1 MENFRQILKSKNTKN
16 ILNFMKDNNISIDT
30 PLHYGVTPLM
40 YASFYYDE
48 KTMKE
53 LLNLGANPNLKDS
66 YNLSPLAYAIEN
78 NSTKT
83 FKLLLDNGA
92 IFDEDMIVQNY
103 LTIPCYA
110 SPENYCGINKIIVYG
125 INE

>member
-1 MENFRQILKSKNTKN
+1 
-16 ILNFMKDNNISIDT
+16 MKDNNISVDYR
-30 PLHYGVTPLM
+30 LYGGVTPLM
-40 YASFYYDE
+40 YASFYDDD
-48 KTMKE
+48 KTSKE

-110 SPENYCGINKIIVYG
+110 SPENYCGNKQD
-125 INE
+125 NCLWHS